1 LFKDKSL
8 QSIRD
13 HLARHDFRP
22 LFIEELG
29 WDAASGELAI
39 QAGGASISLRRVS
52 HKRGLQVFVCELG
65 PDQLIDRKLLRTV
78 ESQVVHHAAE
88 HVVIYYSE
96 RLGQQCWQWAA
107 TGPAGKRLRHRE
119 HPFTSRV
126 PPENVVARIHAL
138 AIAFESEDST
148 SLTDVSARMK
158 GAFDNDAEFSTFFSG
173 ARWRALSAALHRKW
187 RETQSD
193 DDLNAFLAIHLPL
206 LQWAA
211 KKFSPHRLD
220 QEDAAQIAFFALRKA
235 AQKFDPDHGAQFSTY
250 AGRALM
256 QWIGRFAPVMT
267 DVIKCR
273 SGRFAV
279 YRQCERRAE
288 RLATRSGHWRGSRL
302 LELLTYRRTTQSAS
316 VFRAIRH
323 IDTLDDP
330 KQPFRR
336 MLNERV
342 APDPTPVAQMIHDE
356 RISRVPKV
364 LATLAPRDVAIL
376 KQRFGLDGSGRESTL
391 EEIGTTHGL
400 TRERVRQILFRV
412 LEDLRARFDEP
423 TASERTVRSDETPG
437 HRVDPEGECPLLRL
451 PPSLTTAT
459 SQLKATRLERPTSGF
474 ALRSEDAPPPRLFD
488 RSSNGVV
495 ADPGPSAA
503 AVELPQ
509 DVDAGARAEG
519 EAPESI
525 DEPLPR
531 PLQDVELVE
540 RAVAE
545 ANADGG
551 ILVSDLIATLRLS
564 GTRVRAAL
572 HILARSGEVE
582 RAPDLR
588 WKRAGTA
595 HRTKTPPKKPSGTAV
610 TQPATSVQP
619 SLFGA
624 ND

>member
-1 LFKDKSL
+1 M

-39 QAGGASISLRRVS
+39 QAGGAAIALRRVS

-65 PDQLIDRKLLRTV
+65 PEQLIDRKLLRTV

-158 GAFDNDAEFSTFFSG
+158 GSFDNDAEFSTFFSG

-187 RETQSD
+187 TETQSD

-206 LQWAA
+206 LPWAA
-211 KKFSPHRLD
+211 KRFATHRLD
-220 QEDAAQIAFFALRKA
+220 HEDAAQIGFFALRKA

-250 AGRALM
+250 ASRALM
-256 QWIGRFAPVMT
+256 QWIGRFGPVMT
-267 DVIKCR
+267 EIIKCR
-273 SGRFAV
+273 SGRFAT
-279 YRQCERRAE
+279 YRQCERRAD
-288 RLATRSGHWRGSRL
+288 RLGTRSGHWRGSHL
-302 LELLTYRRTTQSAS
+302 LELLTLRKTTQSAS
-316 VFRAIRH
+316 IFRAIRH

-336 MLNERV
+336 MLIQR
-342 APDPTPVAQMIHDE
+342 PDPDPIPIERMTHEE
-356 RISRVPKV
+356 RIARIPTV
-364 LATLAPRDVAIL
+364 LATLPARDAAIL
-376 KQRFGLDGSGRESTL
+376 QKRFGLDGSGHESTL
-391 EEIGTTHGL
+391 EEIGAVHHL
-400 TRERVRQILFRV
+400 TKERVRQILFRI

-423 TASERTVRSDETPG
+423 TESEESE
-437 HRVDPEGECPLLRL
+437 L
-451 PPSLTTAT
+451 PPEPSGRKPANEAEPPLHLASSAFGAT
-459 SQLKATRLERPTSGF
+459 LIQKRATPLAPSSPAFT
-474 ALRSEDAPPPRLFD
+474 LRSEDAPPPRLFD
-488 RSSNGVV
+488 PTSKGVLTDSSQQGGS
-495 ADPGPSAA
+495 ADPLQPAPDQVAEDHEPADST
-503 AVELPQ
+503 
-509 DVDAGARAEG
+509 DA
-519 EAPESI
+519 I
-525 DEPLPR
+525 QQR
-531 PLQDVELVE
+531 PLQDVELIE
-540 RAVAE
+540 RAVSE

-564 GTRVRAAL
+564 GTRVRTAL

-582 RAPDLR
+582 RGPDLR
-588 WKRAGTA
+588 WKRAGTSA
-595 HRTKTPPKKPSGTAV
+595 RAIGSQTKPLPS
-610 TQPATSVQP
+610 ATVHIVATVQP

-624 ND
+624 TP

>member
-1 LFKDKSL
+1 M

-39 QAGGASISLRRVS
+39 QAGGASLSLRRVS

-158 GAFDNDAEFSTFFSG
+158 GSFDNDAEFSTFFSG
-173 ARWRALSAALHRKW
+173 ARWRALSASLHRKW
-187 RETQSD
+187 TETQSD

-206 LQWAA
+206 LPWAA

-220 QEDAAQIAFFALRKA
+220 HEDAAQIGFFALRKA

-250 AGRALM
+250 ASRALM
-256 QWIGRFAPVMT
+256 QWIGRFGPVMT
-267 DVIKCR
+267 DLIKCR
-273 SGRFAV
+273 SGRFAT

-288 RLATRSGHWRGSRL
+288 RLAARSGNWRGSRL
-302 LELLTYRRTTQSAS
+302 LELLTLRKTSQSAS

-330 KQPFRR
+330 KQPFRL
-336 MLNERV
+336 MLNGRTDPE
-342 APDPTPVAQMIHDE
+342 PTPLARMIHEE
-356 RISRVPKV
+356 RIARIPTV
-364 LATLAPRDVAIL
+364 LATLPPRDAAIL
-376 KQRFGLDGSGRESTL
+376 QKRFGLDGSGHESTL
-391 EEIGTTHGL
+391 EEIGAVHHL
-400 TRERVRQILFRV
+400 TKERVRQILLRS
-412 LEDLRARFDEP
+412 LEDLRSRFDEP
-423 TASERTVRSDETPG
+423 TESEESE
-437 HRVDPEGECPLLRL
+437 L
-451 PPSLTTAT
+451 PPETAGRRTTHEGDRPSNIAPVAAGVTPAPVRATPLTASSRAFT
-459 SQLKATRLERPTSGF
+459 
-474 ALRSEDAPPPRLFD
+474 LRSEDAPPPRLFD
-488 RSSNGVV
+488 QTTNGVLSESV
-495 ADPGPSAA
+495 PLDEGSDH
-503 AVELPQ
+503 PQ
-509 DVDAGARAEG
+509 ARPDEVDAPVQARDADEDI
-519 EAPESI
+519 APR
-525 DEPLPR
+525 L
-531 PLQDVELVE
+531 LQDVELVE

-595 HRTKTPPKKPSGTAV
+595 PRTKSPPKKPSGTAV
-610 TQPATSVQP
+610 TQSATSAQP

-624 ND
+624 NH